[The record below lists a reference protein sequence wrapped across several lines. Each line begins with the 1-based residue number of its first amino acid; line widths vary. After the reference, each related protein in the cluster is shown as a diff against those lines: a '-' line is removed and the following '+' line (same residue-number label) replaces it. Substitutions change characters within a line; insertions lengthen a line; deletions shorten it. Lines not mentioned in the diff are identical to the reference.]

1 MICMYIYYV
10 ACTLSMYSIYL
21 YIYTYMHI
29 YICLYIVFM
38 NIYMYILYI
47 YCMYILYVYM
57 CILHIVYCIYIYIYI
72 YIYILTKMCDLKY
85 MNKKNIWII
94 CGYMDKIIH
103 ILRGTLGPKRL
114 SNRNW
119 KSNWVI
125 KMFTKKLT
133 LMTSWYKTLQI
144 PVTSFLRALKM
155 EFLCQIKN
163 WSILVYIKKTCN
175 VEKLYFLPNS

>member
-1 MICMYIYYV
+1 
-10 ACTLSMYSIYL
+10 
-21 YIYTYMHI
+21 MHI

-57 CILHIVYCIYIYIYI
+57 CILHIVYCIYI

>member
-72 YIYILTKMCDLKY
+72 LTKMCDLKY

-119 KSNWVI
+119 KSNLVI

>member
-1 MICMYIYYV
+1 
-10 ACTLSMYSIYL
+10 
-21 YIYTYMHI
+21 
-29 YICLYIVFM
+29 
-38 NIYMYILYI
+38 MYILYI

-72 YIYILTKMCDLKY
+72 YILTKICDLKY

-103 ILRGTLGPKRL
+103 VLRGTLGPKRL

>member
-57 CILHIVYCIYIYIYI
+57 CILHIVYCIYI

>member
-1 MICMYIYYV
+1 
-10 ACTLSMYSIYL
+10 
-21 YIYTYMHI
+21 MHI

-57 CILHIVYCIYIYIYI
+57 CILHIVYCIYI

-144 PVTSFLRALKM
+144 PVTSCLRALKM

-163 WSILVYIKKTCN
+163 WNILVYIKKTCN

>member
-38 NIYMYILYI
+38 NIYMYVLYI

-57 CILHIVYCIYIYIYI
+57 CILHIVYCIYI

>member
-1 MICMYIYYV
+1 MYIYYV

-57 CILHIVYCIYIYIYI
+57 CILHIVCCIYI

>member
-1 MICMYIYYV
+1 MYIYYV

-72 YIYILTKMCDLKY
+72 LTKMCDLKY

-114 SNRNW
+114 SYRNW

>member
-57 CILHIVYCIYIYIYI
+57 CILHIVYCIYIYI

>member
-72 YIYILTKMCDLKY
+72 LTKICDLKY

>member
-57 CILHIVYCIYIYIYI
+57 CILHIVYCIYI

-163 WSILVYIKKTCN
+163 WSILVYIKKHVT
-175 VEKLYFLPNS
+175 